1 MNISTQHGFDSL
13 SPILLKLNK
22 RFLVTDRGYTQ
33 MVDQLFL
40 TIDIVTHRTALRM
53 KSLRFGK
60 KLIVFLMKDSFFV
73 QSNLRAET
81 LLNNRDVNT

>member
-1 MNISTQHGFDSL
+1 
-13 SPILLKLNK
+13 
-22 RFLVTDRGYTQ
+22 

-40 TIDIVTHRTALRM
+40 TIDIVTNITALRM

-60 KLIVFLMKDSFFV
+60 KLIVFIMKDSFFV

>member
-1 MNISTQHGFDSL
+1 
-13 SPILLKLNK
+13 
-22 RFLVTDRGYTQ
+22 

-40 TIDIVTHRTALRM
+40 TIDIVTHRTALGM

-60 KLIVFLMKDSFFV
+60 KLMVFLMKDSFLV

-81 LLNNRDVNT
+81 LLNNRDVNI

>member
-1 MNISTQHGFDSL
+1 
-13 SPILLKLNK
+13 
-22 RFLVTDRGYTQ
+22 

-60 KLIVFLMKDSFFV
+60 KLIVFIMKDSFFV